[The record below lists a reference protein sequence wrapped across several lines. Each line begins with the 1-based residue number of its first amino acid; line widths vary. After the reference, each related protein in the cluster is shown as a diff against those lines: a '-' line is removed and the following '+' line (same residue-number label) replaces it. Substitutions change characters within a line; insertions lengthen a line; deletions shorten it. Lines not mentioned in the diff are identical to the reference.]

1 MDINGRRASLL
12 DCWNTPA
19 DEIDAPATP
28 KSEPNKDIIIIQP
41 PQIDELQLIPEEDKA
56 RL

>member
-12 DCWNTPA
+12 DCWNAPA
-19 DEIDAPATP
+19 DEIDASAAP

-41 PQIDELQLIPEEDKA
+41 PQIDEFQRIPEEDEA